1 MEMNQEHETNPRM
14 TSEAGASGR
23 GEPLMEEGPSRAT
36 SQWEAYSLSMLSVF
50 FDNC

>member
-1 MEMNQEHETNPRM
+1 MEKNQEHETKQRL
-14 TSEAGASGR
+14 TAEAGASGQ
-23 GEPLMEEGPSRAT
+23 GEPLMEEGPSRTT